1 MVCRSG
7 DWKERKGNLK
17 TDMTYEQI
25 KKHKTQIELF
35 EDDFNDCDSGYC
47 DYKNFSGVLKMI
59 FKYHKT

>member
-1 MVCRSG
+1 MQWFADQEIGRNG
-7 DWKERKGNLK
+7 KGTWK

-47 DYKNFSGVLKMI
+47 GL
-59 FKYHKT
+59 

>member
-1 MVCRSG
+1 MFTKNPNKMQWFADQEIGRNG
-7 DWKERKGNLK
+7 KGTWK

-47 DYKNFSGVLKMI
+47 GL
-59 FKYHKT
+59 